1 MGVLPGILLMLNNKC
16 KLFIIVFK
24 VAHLIAF

>member
-16 KLFIIVFK
+16 KLFIIVFIIH
-24 VAHLIAF
+24 VAVS

>member
-16 KLFIIVFK
+16 MLFIIVFIIH
-24 VAHLIAF
+24 VAVT